1 VSADSFATGFAPQ
14 TLSEAFPEVP
24 LPVRPFGSRVLVQ
37 VRRLPNKSKGG
48 IILTENTHDTAKW
61 NTQVAK
67 LVDIGPLAFKSR
79 ETGLPWPE
87 GVWAEKGDFVRIP
100 RWDGDRVEV
109 FIKDQDSPV
118 IFVTFNDTQLIGRVL
133 GDPLSQL
140 VYEL

>member
-1 VSADSFATGFAPQ
+1 
-14 TLSEAFPEVP
+14 
-24 LPVRPFGSRVLVQ
+24 
-37 VRRLPNKSKGG
+37 
-48 IILTENTHDTAKW
+48 
-61 NTQVAK
+61 
-67 LVDIGPLAFKSR
+67 
-79 ETGLPWPE
+79 LPWPE